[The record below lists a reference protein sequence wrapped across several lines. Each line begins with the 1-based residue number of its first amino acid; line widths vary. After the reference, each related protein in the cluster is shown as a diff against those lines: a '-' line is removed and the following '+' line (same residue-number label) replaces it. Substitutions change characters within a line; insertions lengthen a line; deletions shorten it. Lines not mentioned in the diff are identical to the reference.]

1 MGSGC
6 HAKPRATAAK
16 TGVMAVATS
25 IALLASPGTA
35 AAAESVTLPGPASV
49 LTLGIVPG
57 SNKDDLK
64 GELCKSPNTCDAV
77 KYSQLFYP
85 SGADPLDDRLHTTP
99 GLKIVYGYSQ
109 GGQVISAWMR
119 KYAATEGAP
128 SADEVVFVI
137 IANGDRKY
145 GGSNAK
151 SGYVM
156 PETQYKVIDISRQ
169 YDFGSDYP
177 DHFNLLAMANAW
189 AGFGSIHTDYE
200 EVDIHDPNNIVWT
213 EGNTTYVFVPTEN
226 IPLLDPLRKL
236 GLTALA
242 DRLNGPLKEI
252 IERAYDRSYLPAPAQ
267 PTALVANKQV
277 DSAAPAGETVDT
289 TVGSVAPA
297 KRQGRDDSVQLVGG
311 VEETGP
317 AEPAS
322 GIETTTPVDEV
333 ESSDP
338 VEEIDSTDVDEDAT
352 DLSDIDE
359 AGDIDDVEESVESNE
374 VGDSGDA
381 EDNGASTDEGTA
393 GPQKVAD
400 SAPSNGDTG
409 NDGDD

>member
-25 IALLASPGTA
+25 LTLLASPGTA
-35 AAAESVTLPGPASV
+35 AAAETVTLPGPASV

-57 SNKDDLK
+57 SNNDDLK

-85 SGADPLDDRLHTTP
+85 SGADPLNDRLHTTP

-128 SADEVVFVI
+128 SPDEVVFVI

-177 DHFNLLAMANAW
+177 DRFNLLAMMNAM

-200 EVDIHDPNNIVWT
+200 EVDIHDPNNVVWT

-226 IPLLDPLRKL
+226 IPLLNPLRAF

-252 IERAYDRSYLPAPAQ
+252 IERAYDRPYLQAPVEPTTAAATQ
-267 PTALVANKQV
+267 QISTAAPTAET
-277 DSAAPAGETVDT
+277 AGTTVDI
-289 TVGSVAPA
+289 VAPA
-297 KRQGRDDSVQLVGG
+297 KRQGRQEPVQL
-311 VEETGP
+311 T
-317 AEPAS
+317 
-322 GIETTTPVDEV
+322 
-333 ESSDP
+333 
-338 VEEIDSTDVDEDAT
+338 
-352 DLSDIDE
+352 
-359 AGDIDDVEESVESNE
+359 
-374 VGDSGDA
+374 
-381 EDNGASTDEGTA
+381 STDEGKKAEQLEEVDLT
-393 GPQKVAD
+393 D
-400 SAPSNGDTG
+400 SSEEIEEAEQLGENGSNESDDGSTDLT
-409 NDGDD
+409 DGDDQDDPSEDGAPAGDPAQGTDASGAGGTPDNGPTKRKKVANNTSSEGSTSTDTDD